1 MARKPMTPEQ
11 RAANAE
17 RLRKAK
23 EAKAAERTAEAEK
36 MAGTEAE
43 IETDAEVEA
52 QAQPEAEDEGKND
65 GTVQEDKVAQ
75 LEEMV
80 RRLQEQLANRD
91 PQIIQV
97 MNDGEKVVM
106 RFQSE
111 CADDNLAIFGPNGM
125 YGQVTGKVG
134 RVVVPKSE
142 WSRFYTSEMRYLL
155 DTRQLIVLSGM
166 SEDEREA
173 YGVNYR
179 PGEVLD
185 EKAFRKL
192 VDLGDEL
199 LVIYPKLC
207 LAHKEMIARRF
218 IDAYMQG
225 NPKAHD
231 RALVTALNELS
242 KPDYANLPAK
252 DPRRLGAFYPVIEMM
267 NEKEAQV

>member
-1 MARKPMTPEQ
+1 MARREMTPEQ
-11 RAANAE
+11 KAAAAE
-17 RLRKAK
+17 RLRKAR
-23 EAKAAERTAEAEK
+23 EAKAAEKAAEKEPQAEAVEK
-36 MAGTEAE
+36 KE
-43 IETDAEVEA
+43 
-52 QAQPEAEDEGKND
+52 PEPKEEKAPERDRVSE
-65 GTVQEDKVAQ
+65 

-80 RRLQEQLANRD
+80 RRLQEQLAAKD

-173 YGVNYR
+173 YGVNYK

-199 LVIYPKLC
+199 LAIYPKLC
-207 LAHKEMIARRF
+207 LSHQEMIARRF

-242 KPDYANLPAK
+242 KSNYVNLPAK